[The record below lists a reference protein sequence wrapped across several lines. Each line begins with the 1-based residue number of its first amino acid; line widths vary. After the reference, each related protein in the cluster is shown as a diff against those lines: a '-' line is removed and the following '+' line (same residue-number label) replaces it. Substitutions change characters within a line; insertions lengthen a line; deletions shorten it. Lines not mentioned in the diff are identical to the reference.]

1 MAMYYM
7 ESVTFCSLVFSNG
20 TLPPWGPSDK
30 ELESA
35 AAGMAS
41 EIVVEVEGNI
51 GNKVG
56 GDYISSDEEESQL
69 DEEEFDVGLLEQMD
83 TLQVG
88 DEEDI
93 WVFPAPDQPGSTGLT
108 QPGLTLSQ
116 VDPGLGQSSETPDTP
131 GLVQFWG
138 EKTFLRYLLNHK
150 IQYSSVWKIFHAGG
164 NIVLILM
171 LTGDSQVCNPDSPK
185 SINKH

>member
-1 MAMYYM
+1 MPFFPGDLSIHYQLLERKDALLRLCITW
-7 ESVTFCSLVFSNG
+7 SQLLSAVLFFSNG

-35 AAGMAS
+35 AAGIAS

-51 GNKVG
+51 GNEVG

-93 WVFPAPDQPGSTGLT
+93 
-108 QPGLTLSQ
+108 
-116 VDPGLGQSSETPDTP
+116 
-131 GLVQFWG
+131 
-138 EKTFLRYLLNHK
+138 
-150 IQYSSVWKIFHAGG
+150 
-164 NIVLILM
+164 
-171 LTGDSQVCNPDSPK
+171 
-185 SINKH
+185 